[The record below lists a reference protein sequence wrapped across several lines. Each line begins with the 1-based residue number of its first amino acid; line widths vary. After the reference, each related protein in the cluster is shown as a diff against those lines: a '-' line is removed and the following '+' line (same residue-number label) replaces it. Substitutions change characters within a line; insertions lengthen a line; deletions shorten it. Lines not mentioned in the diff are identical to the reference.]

1 MLLLMIERGMPIDIV
16 LTADTGMEFPEMY
29 DHLAKLDEYLYRERG
44 IHLTMLRHP
53 KGFEYMMFEEEK
65 QKISSIE
72 NRQKLGVP
80 LYGNGWPGV
89 KVRWCTGQ
97 LKTHLI
103 SKEVNR
109 LKGEYQALHYVGIA
123 ADEPK
128 RIKNEQYPLVD
139 WGKGG
144 IVMLINAIRA
154 ENLKSRHSNM
164 WVAVLI
170 LPLLTAAIGAIIYGI
185 NASANLYDGAVWQQL
200 WLQTGLFYGYF
211 FFPILIA
218 ICASYLWRL
227 EHTNHNWNSLMT
239 TPVPRSTIFIAKLVV
254 LAKSILAAQVLLMVF
269 IIIVGKV
276 VFRFEQPIPIN
287 MLWWL
292 FMGWFSALSV
302 GAVQLYLSMRIRS
315 FAVPVGLA
323 VCLSIGGLA
332 FHIAGLS
339 EMFPYSQ
346 IILGLSSQDEVLPI
360 DSITTLV
367 PMVLVYTVLF
377 VILATNHL
385 KKADVV
391 AG

>member
-1 MLLLMIERGMPIDIV
+1 
-16 LTADTGMEFPEMY
+16 
-29 DHLAKLDEYLYRERG
+29 
-44 IHLTMLRHP
+44 
-53 KGFEYMMFEEEK
+53 
-65 QKISSIE
+65 
-72 NRQKLGVP
+72 
-80 LYGNGWPGV
+80 
-89 KVRWCTGQ
+89 
-97 LKTHLI
+97 
-103 SKEVNR
+103 
-109 LKGEYQALHYVGIA
+109 
-123 ADEPK
+123 
-128 RIKNEQYPLVD
+128 
-139 WGKGG
+139 
-144 IVMLINAIRA
+144 
-154 ENLKSRHSNM
+154 
-164 WVAVLI
+164 
-170 LPLLTAAIGAIIYGI
+170 
-185 NASANLYDGAVWQQL
+185 
-200 WLQTGLFYGYF
+200 
-211 FFPILIA
+211 
-218 ICASYLWRL
+218 
-227 EHTNHNWNSLMT
+227 MT
-239 TPVPRSTIFIAKLVV
+239 TPVARSTIFIAKLVV
-254 LAKSILAAQVLLMVF
+254 LAKSILVAQVLLMVF

-332 FHIAGLS
+332 FHLAGLS

-377 VILATNHL
+377 VILAAKHL

>member
-1 MLLLMIERGMPIDIV
+1 
-16 LTADTGMEFPEMY
+16 
-29 DHLAKLDEYLYRERG
+29 
-44 IHLTMLRHP
+44 
-53 KGFEYMMFEEEK
+53 
-65 QKISSIE
+65 
-72 NRQKLGVP
+72 
-80 LYGNGWPGV
+80 
-89 KVRWCTGQ
+89 
-97 LKTHLI
+97 
-103 SKEVNR
+103 
-109 LKGEYQALHYVGIA
+109 
-123 ADEPK
+123 
-128 RIKNEQYPLVD
+128 
-139 WGKGG
+139 
-144 IVMLINAIRA
+144 MLINAIRA

-170 LPLLTAAIGAIIYGI
+170 LPLLTTAIGAIIYGI
-185 NASANLYDGAVWQQL
+185 NASAHLYDGAVWQQL

-239 TPVPRSTIFIAKLVV
+239 TPVSRSTVFIAKMVV

-269 IIIVGKV
+269 IIIVGKI
-276 VFRFEQPIPIN
+276 VFHFEQPIPIN

-339 EMFPYSQ
+339 VMFPYSQ

-367 PMVLVYTVLF
+367 PMVLVYTVVF
-377 VILATNHL
+377 VILAAHYL
-385 KKADVV
+385 KKTDVV

>member
-1 MLLLMIERGMPIDIV
+1 MNILISFIKAIAVFDLLVIAVYFGGDILTTVMDRFRKKPVQDDPFDFCVTDAVTVPLSIDSIRRLYSGDAADFVEEKLLPDAAQTMGVLTEREQTAARLLLSALIGFLVEEAPMDERS
-16 LTADTGMEFPEMY
+16 LSC
-29 DHLAKLDEYLYRERG
+29 
-44 IHLTMLRHP
+44 LRRSF
-53 KGFEYMMFEEEK
+53 KNT
-65 QKISSIE
+65 SI
-72 NRQKLGVP
+72 
-80 LYGNGWPGV
+80 
-89 KVRWCTGQ
+89 
-97 LKTHLI
+97 
-103 SKEVNR
+103 
-109 LKGEYQALHYVGIA
+109 
-123 ADEPK
+123 
-128 RIKNEQYPLVD
+128 
-139 WGKGG
+139 KGG
-144 IVMLINAIRA
+144 IIMLINAIRA

-239 TPVPRSTIFIAKLVV
+239 TPVSRSTIFIAKLVV

-276 VFRFEQPIPIN
+276 VFRFEQPLPIN

-332 FHIAGLS
+332 FHIAGFS

-346 IILGLSSQDEVLPI
+346 IILGLSSQDEMLPI

-377 VILATNHL
+377 VILATHHL

>member
-1 MLLLMIERGMPIDIV
+1 
-16 LTADTGMEFPEMY
+16 
-29 DHLAKLDEYLYRERG
+29 
-44 IHLTMLRHP
+44 
-53 KGFEYMMFEEEK
+53 
-65 QKISSIE
+65 
-72 NRQKLGVP
+72 
-80 LYGNGWPGV
+80 
-89 KVRWCTGQ
+89 
-97 LKTHLI
+97 
-103 SKEVNR
+103 
-109 LKGEYQALHYVGIA
+109 
-123 ADEPK
+123 
-128 RIKNEQYPLVD
+128 
-139 WGKGG
+139 
-144 IVMLINAIRA
+144 
-154 ENLKSRHSNM
+154 
-164 WVAVLI
+164 
-170 LPLLTAAIGAIIYGI
+170 
-185 NASANLYDGAVWQQL
+185 
-200 WLQTGLFYGYF
+200 
-211 FFPILIA
+211 
-218 ICASYLWRL
+218 
-227 EHTNHNWNSLMT
+227 MT
-239 TPVPRSTIFIAKLVV
+239 TPVSRSTIVMAMPVV
-254 LAKSILAAQVLLMVF
+254 LTKSILTAQVLLMVF

-346 IILGLSSQDEVLPI
+346 IILGLSSQDEVLSI

>member
-1 MLLLMIERGMPIDIV
+1 
-16 LTADTGMEFPEMY
+16 
-29 DHLAKLDEYLYRERG
+29 
-44 IHLTMLRHP
+44 
-53 KGFEYMMFEEEK
+53 
-65 QKISSIE
+65 
-72 NRQKLGVP
+72 
-80 LYGNGWPGV
+80 
-89 KVRWCTGQ
+89 
-97 LKTHLI
+97 
-103 SKEVNR
+103 
-109 LKGEYQALHYVGIA
+109 
-123 ADEPK
+123 
-128 RIKNEQYPLVD
+128 
-139 WGKGG
+139 
-144 IVMLINAIRA
+144 
-154 ENLKSRHSNM
+154 
-164 WVAVLI
+164 
-170 LPLLTAAIGAIIYGI
+170 
-185 NASANLYDGAVWQQL
+185 
-200 WLQTGLFYGYF
+200 
-211 FFPILIA
+211 
-218 ICASYLWRL
+218 
-227 EHTNHNWNSLMT
+227 MT
-239 TPVPRSTIFIAKLVV
+239 TPVSRSTIVIAKLAV

-276 VFRFEQPIPIN
+276 VFRFEQPLPIN

-332 FHIAGLS
+332 FHLAGLS

-377 VILATNHL
+377 VILAAKHL

>member
-1 MLLLMIERGMPIDIV
+1 MLFR
-16 LTADTGMEFPEMY
+16 
-29 DHLAKLDEYLYRERG
+29 
-44 IHLTMLRHP
+44 
-53 KGFEYMMFEEEK
+53 
-65 QKISSIE
+65 S
-72 NRQKLGVP
+72 
-80 LYGNGWPGV
+80 
-89 KVRWCTGQ
+89 
-97 LKTHLI
+97 
-103 SKEVNR
+103 
-109 LKGEYQALHYVGIA
+109 
-123 ADEPK
+123 
-128 RIKNEQYPLVD
+128 
-139 WGKGG
+139 
-144 IVMLINAIRA
+144 
-154 ENLKSRHSNM
+154 
-164 WVAVLI
+164 
-170 LPLLTAAIGAIIYGI
+170 
-185 NASANLYDGAVWQQL
+185 
-200 WLQTGLFYGYF
+200 
-211 FFPILIA
+211 
-218 ICASYLWRL
+218 
-227 EHTNHNWNSLMT
+227 
-239 TPVPRSTIFIAKLVV
+239 PRSTIFIAKLVV

>member
-1 MLLLMIERGMPIDIV
+1 
-16 LTADTGMEFPEMY
+16 
-29 DHLAKLDEYLYRERG
+29 
-44 IHLTMLRHP
+44 
-53 KGFEYMMFEEEK
+53 
-65 QKISSIE
+65 
-72 NRQKLGVP
+72 
-80 LYGNGWPGV
+80 
-89 KVRWCTGQ
+89 
-97 LKTHLI
+97 
-103 SKEVNR
+103 
-109 LKGEYQALHYVGIA
+109 
-123 ADEPK
+123 
-128 RIKNEQYPLVD
+128 
-139 WGKGG
+139 
-144 IVMLINAIRA
+144 MLINAIRA

-239 TPVPRSTIFIAKLVV
+239 TPVSRPTIFIAKLVV
-254 LAKSILAAQVLLMVF
+254 LTKSILTAQVLLMVF

-332 FHIAGLS
+332 FHIAGSLAFKEAMQKAAPVLLEPIMKVEVTTPEDYMGDVIGDINS
-339 EMFPYSQ
+339 RRGRIEGMEDIGGGKMIKGYVPLAEMFGYATDLRSRTQGRGNYSMFFEKYEPVPKNVQ
-346 IILGLSSQDEVLPI
+346 EKVL
-360 DSITTLV
+360 
-367 PMVLVYTVLF
+367 
-377 VILATNHL
+377 AA
-385 KKADVV
+385 KAK
-391 AG
+391 

>member
-1 MLLLMIERGMPIDIV
+1 
-16 LTADTGMEFPEMY
+16 
-29 DHLAKLDEYLYRERG
+29 
-44 IHLTMLRHP
+44 
-53 KGFEYMMFEEEK
+53 
-65 QKISSIE
+65 
-72 NRQKLGVP
+72 
-80 LYGNGWPGV
+80 
-89 KVRWCTGQ
+89 
-97 LKTHLI
+97 
-103 SKEVNR
+103 
-109 LKGEYQALHYVGIA
+109 
-123 ADEPK
+123 
-128 RIKNEQYPLVD
+128 
-139 WGKGG
+139 
-144 IVMLINAIRA
+144 
-154 ENLKSRHSNM
+154 
-164 WVAVLI
+164 
-170 LPLLTAAIGAIIYGI
+170 
-185 NASANLYDGAVWQQL
+185 
-200 WLQTGLFYGYF
+200 
-211 FFPILIA
+211 
-218 ICASYLWRL
+218 
-227 EHTNHNWNSLMT
+227 MT
-239 TPVPRSTIFIAKLVV
+239 TPVARSTIFIAKLVV
-254 LAKSILAAQVLLMVF
+254 LAKSILVAQVLLMVF

-332 FHIAGLS
+332 FHLAGLS

-377 VILATNHL
+377 VILAPKHL

>member
-1 MLLLMIERGMPIDIV
+1 
-16 LTADTGMEFPEMY
+16 
-29 DHLAKLDEYLYRERG
+29 
-44 IHLTMLRHP
+44 
-53 KGFEYMMFEEEK
+53 
-65 QKISSIE
+65 
-72 NRQKLGVP
+72 
-80 LYGNGWPGV
+80 
-89 KVRWCTGQ
+89 
-97 LKTHLI
+97 
-103 SKEVNR
+103 
-109 LKGEYQALHYVGIA
+109 
-123 ADEPK
+123 
-128 RIKNEQYPLVD
+128 
-139 WGKGG
+139 
-144 IVMLINAIRA
+144 MLINAIRA

-185 NASANLYDGAVWQQL
+185 NASAHLYDGAVWQQL

-239 TPVPRSTIFIAKLVV
+239 TPVSRSTVFIAKMVV

-269 IIIVGKV
+269 IIIVGKI
-276 VFRFEQPIPIN
+276 VFHFEQPIPIN

-339 EMFPYSQ
+339 VMFPYSQ

-367 PMVLVYTVLF
+367 PMVLVYTVVF
-377 VILATNHL
+377 VILAANYL
-385 KKADVV
+385 KKTDVV

>member
-1 MLLLMIERGMPIDIV
+1 
-16 LTADTGMEFPEMY
+16 
-29 DHLAKLDEYLYRERG
+29 
-44 IHLTMLRHP
+44 
-53 KGFEYMMFEEEK
+53 
-65 QKISSIE
+65 
-72 NRQKLGVP
+72 
-80 LYGNGWPGV
+80 
-89 KVRWCTGQ
+89 
-97 LKTHLI
+97 
-103 SKEVNR
+103 
-109 LKGEYQALHYVGIA
+109 
-123 ADEPK
+123 
-128 RIKNEQYPLVD
+128 
-139 WGKGG
+139 
-144 IVMLINAIRA
+144 MLINAIRA
-154 ENLKSRHSNM
+154 ENLKSRHSHM

-239 TPVPRSTIFIAKLVV
+239 TPVSRSTIFIAKLVV
-254 LAKSILAAQVLLMVF
+254 LTKSILAAQVLLMVF

-323 VCLSIGGLA
+323 VCLSVGGLA

-339 EMFPYSQ
+339 EIFPYSQ
-346 IILGLSSQDEVLPI
+346 IILGLSSQDEALPI

-377 VILATNHL
+377 AVLATHHL
-385 KKADVV
+385 KKSRCCSRIKEVSDMGKLLVLSVSDCEEHIFNRIMAAIIDEPELDRI
-391 AG
+391 ALPLSAASLSFPRS